1 MTLTIADAYDLPRP
15 EDIRAMGF
23 VIKLRELAAGT
34 PELTRLVD
42 DYVVTPA
49 VAEDLPVVL
58 DKMKQVLDRR
68 EEYGRFVHGS
78 FGSGKS
84 HYLTMLALLCE
95 NMTEAWAKDHPLFRE
110 LRGKHQPWMSSAH
123 LLVVRIHMLSVK
135 GRGTGLDRAV
145 YDGFNEALR
154 RRGKAPFEF
163 LHVDGVLDEARREA
177 AQYGD
182 VFWKN
187 LASAGVVAGKDDF
200 DAMAGAS
207 IKQREAL
214 ARAYLKYKERD
225 PASAGIDPRWSD
237 GLKRMAEHAKAQ
249 GFGGLVLMIDE
260 FLLWLG
266 EKSGQEFVEAIND
279 LNVIVDHST
288 GQRAVPMFVFVARQ
302 KDIRE
307 FYPDLVDETKI
318 HEQLDHHAQRF
329 EVTKL
334 QDIELRHIVKERVLR
349 PKDDAARDAIA
360 AVTLRLAQDHE
371 KIVMGLLGSGDLDV
385 GYLRDVYPFHP
396 ALIET
401 LIDVTALMQRERS
414 ALRLLYELLVIH
426 YPTLPL
432 GQFLPVGSAFDAIFP
447 RGGVE
452 ASKKVELLQD
462 VHRQY
467 YDKLVPAMKAM
478 RAADPE
484 FDDKRQHALDQLVK
498 TVLLAEV
505 SPRLKGK
512 GLTIE
517 RLVQLNSADVDGET
531 YRGRLRVA
539 AGDLVALS
547 NIALDL
553 QVSSTDKTA
562 LVRYVLGGVSL
573 GEVLARAKSKVD
585 NVAQRFK
592 VFFGALKGALGVAG
606 KRGFDDG
613 DDNVGDYELK
623 SWRGTRR
630 KGALRLANVREL
642 PYEAFEAPEGGFTVL
657 VDYPWDEPGHNV
669 EEDRQKAMSVR
680 KNRGNRYTVCWL
692 PRHLSPGELALLT
705 DLAAVRFLQSREGQD
720 ELLDTLAPAER
731 VRLVDQAHG
740 REKLLQ
746 EQIDAL
752 LLEVYVKHGEWF
764 PLISDV
770 DTRRPHETIED
781 NLKHIAGLL
790 MDRRYPQHPTFPT
803 EPKKVELGR
812 LLDWMVAAG
821 DATTSVPYD
830 EDTERA
836 LKQLG
841 QPLELVNLGQ
851 TKASLK
857 LTSTYLKDVLQ
868 RADRDTVN
876 WSEVAD
882 ALREQYGF
890 QPLVLDLFLGFL
902 CQRDHRALNQVSGE
916 PLEVTIGMPA
926 STLIRLER
934 GKLVSAAEWSR
945 LRELA
950 TELFGLARPPA
961 QRSLQQQDKL
971 AAELR
976 RVGGERRRTLM
987 GLHERLVHLDAGA
1000 PRTTEVGDA
1009 NDRLKALSEQTTD
1022 SHKVLTELLAAWPD
1036 VAGDPL
1042 RAVVQGAT
1050 HALETLAAIEDQGR
1064 TLLTQGRQHATVGP
1078 AVTSH
1083 LGELVAAL
1091 SAASGERPVTPDW
1104 VTTWNRRSQEL
1115 IGSMIATHGTGGG
1128 TLGSVNLRATGT
1140 GGTPGPMPGPTPGP
1154 APGRELYTKA
1164 VNLSAKSAVPDL
1176 VAAIKAALDGVR
1188 GRVRVTITRE
1198 DD

>member
-23 VIKLRELAAGT
+23 VIKLRELAPGT

-49 VAEDLPVVL
+49 VAVDLPIVF

-68 EEYGRFVHGS
+68 EEYGRFIHGS

-95 NMTEAWAKDHPLFRE
+95 NVSEAWAKDHPLFRE
-110 LRGKHQPWMSSAH
+110 LRGKHQPWVGGAH

-163 LHVDGVLDEARREA
+163 LHVDGVLAEARREA

-187 LASAGVVAGKDDF
+187 LASAGVVATQSDF
-200 DAMAGAS
+200 EAMAGAS

-214 ARAYLKYKERD
+214 ARAYLAYKQRD
-225 PASAGIDPRWSD
+225 PASAGVDPRWSD
-237 GLKRMAEHAKAQ
+237 GLARMAAHAKAQ

-266 EKSGQEFVEAIND
+266 EKSAQEFGAAIND
-279 LNVIVDHST
+279 LNVMIDHST

-302 KDIRE
+302 KDISE
-307 FYPDLVDETKI
+307 FYPDLIEEAKI
-318 HEQLDHHAQRF
+318 HEVLDHHSQRF

-349 PKDDAARDAIA
+349 PKSAAAKDAIGA
-360 AVTLRLAQDHE
+360 ATARLGQEHE
-371 KIVMGLLGSGDLDV
+371 KILPGLLGNGEVDLA
-385 GYLRDVYPFHP
+385 YLRDVYPFHP
-396 ALIET
+396 ALIEM

-452 ASKKVELLQD
+452 ASKKVEVLQD
-462 VHRQY
+462 LHRQY
-467 YDKLVPAMKAM
+467 YERLVPAMKAM
-478 RAADPE
+478 QAADPE
-484 FDDKRQHALDQLVK
+484 FDDKRRNALDQLVK

-517 RLVQLNSADVDGET
+517 RLVQLNSADVEGET

-539 AGDLVALS
+539 GGDLMTLS
-547 NIALDL
+547 NLALDL
-553 QVSSTDKTA
+553 QVPSTDKTS

-573 GEVLARAKSKVD
+573 GEVLARAKGKVD
-585 NVAQRFK
+585 NVAQRFR
-592 VFFGALKGALGVAG
+592 VFYGALKRALGVAG

-630 KGALRLANVREL
+630 KGTLRLANVREL

-657 VDYPWDEPGHNV
+657 VDYPWDEPGHSV

-680 KNRGNRYTVCWL
+680 KNRGNRFTVCWL
-692 PRHLSPGELALLT
+692 PRHLSPAETALLT
-705 DLAAVRFLQSREGQD
+705 DLAAVRFLQSREGQE
-720 ELLDTLAPAER
+720 ELLDTLAPADR
-731 VRLVDQAHG
+731 GRLVDQAHG
-740 REKLLQ
+740 REKALE

-770 DTRRPHETIED
+770 DPKRPHEAIED

-790 MDRRYPQHPTFPT
+790 MDRRYPQHPTFAV
-803 EPKKVELGR
+803 EPKKADLVR

-836 LKQLG
+836 LKQIGL
-841 QPLELVNLGQ
+841 PLELVNLGQ

-868 RADRDTVN
+868 RADRDVVN
-876 WSEVAD
+876 WTEVAD

-916 PLEVTIGMPA
+916 PIEVAIGMPA
-926 STLIRLER
+926 STLVRLER

-950 TELFGLARPPA
+950 TDLLGLGRPPA

-976 RVGGERRRTLM
+976 RVGTERRRVLE
-987 GLHERLVHLDAGA
+987 GLHERLVNLGAAGA
-1000 PRTTEVGDA
+1000 RSAEVGDA
-1009 NDRLKALSEQTTD
+1009 DARLKALSRTTTD
-1022 SHKVLTELLAAWPD
+1022 SHGVLTELLAAWPD
-1036 VAGDPL
+1036 RPEDPL
-1042 RAVVQGAT
+1042 RAVVQGASA
-1050 HALETLAAIEDQGR
+1050 ALDALARIDDGARAHLEKGR
-1064 TLLTQGRQHATVGP
+1064 GHPTVGP
-1078 AVTSH
+1078 AVAAH
-1083 LGELVAAL
+1083 LDELVAAL
-1091 SAASGERPVTPDW
+1091 AMANAERPVKVEWIDA
-1104 VTTWNRRSQEL
+1104 WNRRSQEL
-1115 IGSMIATHGTGGG
+1115 IASMIVIHGSLNATLDGV
-1128 TLGSVNLRATGT
+1128 TLEGRGHL
-1140 GGTPGPMPGPTPGP
+1140 GPPPAGPTPTP
-1154 APGRELYTKA
+1154 TPGRALYDRVT
-1164 VNLSAKSAVPDL
+1164 NLSAKSAIPDI